1 MNYNGINGQ
10 TLLDVCLYTYGS
22 LDFFYKLLQDSS
34 VPSASDPVYTGQAFT
49 WDQTLVVDAQIL
61 RTTTLGN
68 IRYATAISGNGS
80 TFAIIIGGGQPLPPS
95 GGGGVGPILPPTSPN
110 MYQKTSATTY
120 TATTDD
126 ESIITLVILEGK
138 EILQIERNIQPLLP
152 SEFIYNSTSGVI
164 TLTNPMLAGESLFI
178 LYTEM
183 ITI

>member
-1 MNYNGINGQ
+1 MKYSGINGQ
-10 TLLDVCLYTYGS
+10 TLLDVCLNTYGS

-34 VPSASDPVYTGQAFT
+34 VPSANDPVYTGQAFT
-49 WDQTLVVDAQIL
+49 WDQNLVVDTQIL

-80 TFAIIIGGGQPLPPS
+80 TFAIVIGGGQPLPPN
-95 GGGGVGPILPPTSPN
+95 GGGVGPILPPTPTN

-152 SEFIYNSTSGVI
+152 SEFIFNSTSGVI
-164 TLTNPMLAGESLFI
+164 TLTNPMLEGESLFI